1 MKASDDMKR
10 VDSKKDWEQ
19 IITIE
24 LPLKQLK
31 LIRDSM
37 YQASYAELENLNK
50 GKDIPYAYS
59 DLEKSIGEADDI
71 LGV

>member
-1 MKASDDMKR
+1 MKR

-37 YQASYAELENLNK
+37 YKVRYSELESINGN
-50 GKDIPYAYS
+50 DIPYAYS
-59 DLEKSIGEADDI
+59 DLEKTIDEAENI
-71 LGV
+71 LEA

>member
-1 MKASDDMKR
+1 MKR

-37 YQASYAELENLNK
+37 YKVSYSELESINGN
-50 GKDIPYAYS
+50 DIPYASS
-59 DLEKSIGEADDI
+59 DLEKTIDEADAI
-71 LGV
+71 LEA

>member
-1 MKASDDMKR
+1 MKKI
-10 VDSKKDWEQ
+10 DSKKDWEQ
-19 IITIE
+19 VITIE

-37 YQASYAELENLNK
+37 CKISYAELEDLNK

-59 DLEKSIGEADDI
+59 DLEKTIDEADDI
-71 LGV
+71 LEI

>member
-37 YQASYAELENLNK
+37 YKVSYSELESINGN
-50 GKDIPYAYS
+50 DIPYAFS

>member
-1 MKASDDMKR
+1 MKR
-10 VDSKKDWEQ
+10 VDSKKDWDQ

-37 YQASYAELENLNK
+37 CKVSYAELEDLNK

-59 DLEKSIGEADDI
+59 ELEKTIDEAEDI
-71 LGV
+71 LDI

>member
-1 MKASDDMKR
+1 MKR
-10 VDSKKDWEQ
+10 VGSKKDWEQ

-24 LPLKQLK
+24 LSLKELK

-37 YQASYAELENLNK
+37 RKVSYSELESLNR

-59 DLEKSIGEADDI
+59 DLEKSIDEADDI
-71 LGV
+71 LDA

>member
-1 MKASDDMKR
+1 MKR

-31 LIRDSM
+31 LMRDSM
-37 YQASYAELENLNK
+37 YKVSYMELEDLNK

-59 DLEKSIGEADDI
+59 DLEKTIDEADDI

>member
-1 MKASDDMKR
+1 MKKIN
-10 VDSKKDWEQ
+10 SKKDWEQ

-31 LIRDSM
+31 LLRDCM
-37 YQASYAELENLNK
+37 RKTSYAELEDLNK

-59 DLEKSIGEADDI
+59 DLEKTIDEAENI
-71 LGV
+71 LEA

>member
-1 MKASDDMKR
+1 MKR

-37 YQASYAELENLNK
+37 YKVSYSELESINGN
-50 GKDIPYAYS
+50 DIPYAYS
-59 DLEKSIGEADDI
+59 DLEKTIGEAEDI
-71 LGV
+71 LDI

>member
-1 MKASDDMKR
+1 MKR

-37 YQASYAELENLNK
+37 CQVNYAELENLNK
-50 GKDIPYAYS
+50 EKDIPYAYS
-59 DLEKSIGEADDI
+59 DLEKSIDEADDI

>member
-1 MKASDDMKR
+1 MKKIN
-10 VDSKKDWEQ
+10 SKKDWEQ

-31 LIRDSM
+31 LLRDCM
-37 YQASYAELENLNK
+37 HKTSYAELEDLNK

-59 DLEKSIGEADDI
+59 DLEKTIDEAEDI
-71 LGV
+71 LDI

>member
-1 MKASDDMKR
+1 MKR
-10 VDSKKDWEQ
+10 VDRKKDWDQ

-31 LIRDSM
+31 LMRDSM
-37 YQASYAELENLNK
+37 CKVSYAELEDLNK

-59 DLEKSIGEADDI
+59 ELEKTIDEADDI
-71 LGV
+71 LDV

>member
-1 MKASDDMKR
+1 MKKI
-10 VDSKKDWEQ
+10 DSKKDWEQ
-19 IITIE
+19 VITIE

-37 YQASYAELENLNK
+37 CKISYAELEDLNK

-59 DLEKSIGEADDI
+59 DLEKTIDEAENI
-71 LGV
+71 LES

>member
-37 YQASYAELENLNK
+37 YQVSYAELENLNK

>member
-1 MKASDDMKR
+1 MKK

-31 LIRDSM
+31 LMRDSM
-37 YQASYAELENLNK
+37 FKVSYAELESLNR
-50 GKDIPYAYS
+50 GEDIPYAYS
-59 DLEKSIGEADDI
+59 DLEETIGEADDI
-71 LGV
+71 LNA

>member
-1 MKASDDMKR
+1 MKKI
-10 VDSKKDWEQ
+10 DSKKDWEQ
-19 IITIE
+19 VITIE

-37 YQASYAELENLNK
+37 CKISYAELEDLNK

-59 DLEKSIGEADDI
+59 DLEKTIDEAEDI
-71 LGV
+71 LNI

>member
-1 MKASDDMKR
+1 MKR

-37 YQASYAELENLNK
+37 YKVSYSELESINGN
-50 GKDIPYAYS
+50 DIPYAYS
-59 DLEKSIGEADDI
+59 DLEKTIGESDAI
-71 LGV
+71 LEA